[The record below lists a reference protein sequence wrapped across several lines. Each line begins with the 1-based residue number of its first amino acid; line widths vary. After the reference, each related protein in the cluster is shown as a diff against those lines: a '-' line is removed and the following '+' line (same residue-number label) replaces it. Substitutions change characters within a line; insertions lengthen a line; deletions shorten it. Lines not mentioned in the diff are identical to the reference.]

1 MMVSPPTGVGAA
13 LRRTR
18 ESRGI
23 SLHQIAA
30 ATKLS
35 PAALEAIE
43 RDDISRLPGGIFT
56 RAFVRAYAKELGI
69 DPEHTLHD
77 FLAQFPDRQVEPH
90 VAQPAVPA
98 EPAVASYDAA
108 RIIVPLGILIVP
120 VAFGILWL
128 TYGVKPESPD
138 AHDALAAGD
147 RVATPSLDV
156 APATPLSVA
165 DAPRYAS
172 DAEAMSPSNDLT
184 IIIDTDRT
192 CWVAAAAD
200 GRPVVSRLLGAGER
214 TVLRGAREVTLKVGD
229 AGAVR
234 LQVNGETGRRLGG
247 PGQVVTA
254 RIDQT
259 NFRRY
264 LEQQ

>member
-1 MMVSPPTGVGAA
+1 MTVSPPAGVGAA

-23 SLHQIAA
+23 SLHEIAA

-35 PAALEAIE
+35 RAALEAIE
-43 RDDISRLPGGIFT
+43 RDDVSRLPGGIFT
-56 RAFVRAYAKELGI
+56 RAFVRAYAKELGV

-77 FLAQFPDRQVEPH
+77 FLAQFPDRQAEPH
-90 VAQPAVPA
+90 VAQPDVPA

-108 RIIVPLGILIVP
+108 RMIVPLGIVTVP
-120 VAFGILWL
+120 VAFAILWL
-128 TYGVKPESPD
+128 TYGVKPESQD
-138 AHDALAAGD
+138 ARDAPVAAS
-147 RVATPSLDV
+147 RVETPPEV
-156 APATPLSVA
+156 TPATPLSVA
-165 DAPRYAS
+165 DAPRYAN
-172 DAEAMSPSNDLT
+172 DADAMSSSSDLT

-192 CWVAAAAD
+192 CWVAAVAD
-200 GRPVVSRLLGAGER
+200 GRPVVSRLLAAGER

>member
-1 MMVSPPTGVGAA
+1 M
-13 LRRTR
+13 
-18 ESRGI
+18 
-23 SLHQIAA
+23 
-30 ATKLS
+30 
-35 PAALEAIE
+35 
-43 RDDISRLPGGIFT
+43 
-56 RAFVRAYAKELGI
+56 
-69 DPEHTLHD
+69 
-77 FLAQFPDRQVEPH
+77 
-90 VAQPAVPA
+90 
-98 EPAVASYDAA
+98 
-108 RIIVPLGILIVP
+108 IVPLGILIVP
-120 VAFGILWL
+120 VAFAILWL
-128 TYGVKPESPD
+128 TYGVKSESRD
-138 AHDALAAGD
+138 AHDALVAAD
-147 RVATPSLDV
+147 RVETPPPEV

-172 DAEAMSPSNDLT
+172 DADAMSSSSDLT

-192 CWVAAAAD
+192 CWVAAVAD
-200 GRPVVSRLLGAGER
+200 GRPVVSRLLAAGER

-264 LEQQ
+264 LEPQ